1 MRVRRTSVRAVVVQ
15 LRQVAAFQQQPSAV
29 RDVKARDQVQQRRL
43 ADAGLAD
50 DGDVFT
56 GHHGERHAVEH
67 APAGRAAEGLGD
79 IAEFEHVR

>member
-1 MRVRRTSVRAVVVQ
+1 MCEVAV
-15 LRQVAAFQQQPSAV
+15 FQQQRAAV
-29 RDVKARDQVQQRRL
+29 GHVEPRDQVQQGGL

-67 APAGRAAEGLGD
+67 APAGGAAEGLGD